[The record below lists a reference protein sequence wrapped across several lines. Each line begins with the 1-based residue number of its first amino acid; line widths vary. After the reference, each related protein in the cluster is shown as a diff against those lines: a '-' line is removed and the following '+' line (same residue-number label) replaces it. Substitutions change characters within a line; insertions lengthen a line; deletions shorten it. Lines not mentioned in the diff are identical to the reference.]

1 MLKID
6 QEGTLKEANALKIRT
21 AKDSIEVVLS
31 KYNDVFQGISC
42 FRERNT
48 DKKIENKLEM
58 DPDTEPV
65 AQKPHPVPYHLQKPL
80 KDWLDQGVKE
90 EIFEKVPDGEA
101 ITWCSPVVVQ
111 PKPKFTDVRN
121 EKLESHMIW
130 ESFDMRIPSQSMKR
144 SRCVQSPRVEDFIY
158 RLHNYKIFTKLNLRQ
173 GMTS

>member
-21 AKDSIEVVLS
+21 VKDSIEAVLS

-80 KDWLDQGVKE
+80 KD
-90 EIFEKVPDGEA
+90 
-101 ITWCSPVVVQ
+101 
-111 PKPKFTDVRN
+111 
-121 EKLESHMIW
+121 
-130 ESFDMRIPSQSMKR
+130 
-144 SRCVQSPRVEDFIY
+144 
-158 RLHNYKIFTKLNLRQ
+158 
-173 GMTS
+173 